1 MPHATAELTVTVIQS
16 ELLCCQVPIPA
27 NARSSF
33 YYISAAELPEWPAE
47 DINLIRIY
55 VARVDRVAPFSV
67 HDICGMACRAAAGCA
82 ADERSI
88 SIDYVNGFGALKT
101 YTQV

>member
-1 MPHATAELTVTVIQS
+1 MQLQNSLLQS

-27 NARSSF
+27 NARSNF
-33 YYISAAELPEWPAE
+33 YYISAADLPEWPTEE